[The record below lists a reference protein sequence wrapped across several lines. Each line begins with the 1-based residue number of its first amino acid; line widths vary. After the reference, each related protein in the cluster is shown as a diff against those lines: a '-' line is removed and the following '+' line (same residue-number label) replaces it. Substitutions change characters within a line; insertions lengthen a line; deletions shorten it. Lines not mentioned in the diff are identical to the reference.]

1 MKQFKATIL
10 FLPILLPM
18 AQLSQTEKNNVKDL
32 SQYIK
37 QVCTDNRFNFIC
49 DADLEFRKEDWNQYG
64 QLNMSG
70 IMYNKSKI
78 INKLSST
85 FTT

>member
-1 MKQFKATIL
+1 
-10 FLPILLPM
+10 M

-49 DADLEFRKEDWNQYG
+49 YADLEFRKEDWNQFG
-64 QLNMSG
+64 S
-70 IMYNKSKI
+70 I
-78 INKLSST
+78 
-85 FTT
+85 